1 MKTKSTQELSAVLH
15 ILNEAKMYNLE
26 VEIVH
31 SALKLL
37 KNNSDLSI
45 TDALWIGR
53 NEWIK

>member
-31 SALKLL
+31 SALKLM
-37 KNNSDLSI
+37 KGDSDLSI
-45 TDALWIGR
+45 ADALWIGR